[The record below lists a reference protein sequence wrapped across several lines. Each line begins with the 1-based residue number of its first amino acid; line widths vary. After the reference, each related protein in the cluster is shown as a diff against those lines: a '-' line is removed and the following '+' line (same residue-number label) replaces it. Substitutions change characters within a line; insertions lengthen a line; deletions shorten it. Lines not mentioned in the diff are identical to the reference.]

1 MKLIKNQKHLI
12 TTLSFLILIVFSIF
26 GKSISAKAEENGQA
40 LSISPPVLELNA
52 DPGQTVVAS
61 IKLTNISSGELL
73 IKNQVNDFGAKNE
86 TGEPNIIF
94 EETEGTSYSLK
105 NWITAPPP
113 FKIASKE
120 TKVVDFPIKVPANA
134 EPGGHYAV
142 VRFTGQAPELEDT
155 GVALSASLGSL
166 VLLKVSGE
174 TKEQA
179 SITEFFSAGSDYS
192 KTSFFEYPPINFVER
207 IHNDGNVHINP
218 YGTVE
223 IFDIFNRKVGSAQV
237 NGDPAE
243 LKNKPRAILPNSTRR
258 FEQTF
263 NSSWMIG
270 PYTAKLKLNYGKD
283 NQSVLAATTSFWVI
297 PYKQILLAILLLIL
311 LILLIRFINRRYK
324 QRIIKKYA
332 SQSQAHPAKP
342 QSVEPPTHHQNVNT
356 KPNHID
362 LRSTNKPKKS
372 DTNK

>member
-1 MKLIKNQKHLI
+1 MKLINNQRHKI
-12 TTLSFLILIVFSIF
+12 VTLGFLILLISGLF
-26 GKSISAKAEENGQA
+26 GRHIPAHAENGQA
-40 LSISPPVLELNA
+40 LSISPPVLELSA

-61 IKLTNISSGELL
+61 IKLTNISNSELL

-94 EETEGTSYSLK
+94 EETESTSYSLK
-105 NWITAPPP
+105 NWVTAPAP

-120 TKVVDFPIKVPANA
+120 TKVVDFTIKVPANA

-142 VRFTGQAPELEDT
+142 VRFTGQAPEIEDT

-166 VLLKVSGE
+166 VLLKISGE

-179 SITEFFSAGSDYS
+179 SIAEFFSAGSDYS
-192 KTSFFEYPPINFVER
+192 KSSFFEYPPINFVER
-207 IHNDGNVHINP
+207 IHNDGNVHVNP

-223 IFDIFNRKVGSAQV
+223 IFDMFNRKIGSAQV
-237 NGDPAE
+237 NGDPADT
-243 LKNKPRAILPNSTRR
+243 KNKPRAILPSSTRR

-263 NSSWMIG
+263 NKNWMIG

-283 NQSVLAATTSFWVI
+283 SQSVMTASTTFWVV
-297 PYKQILLAILLLIL
+297 PYKQILLAIMLIIL
-311 LILLIRFINRRYK
+311 LILLVRFANKRYK

-332 SQSQAHPAKP
+332 SHQQPIDNAHKKL
-342 QSVEPPTHHQNVNT
+342 SHQQTNSHDT
-356 KPNHID
+356 KKHQE
-362 LRSTNKPKKS
+362 TKQ
-372 DTNK
+372 